1 MSDVTSVRTIMT
13 GNQAVAEAV
22 RLARTEVIAAYPI
35 TPQTVIV
42 EKLAEMVDS
51 GLLDAEFIR
60 VESEHS
66 ALAAVYGSAIAG
78 KRSFTA
84 TSSHGLL
91 YMYEMVWWVANARVP
106 LVMTIV
112 TRTIGP
118 PWNIH
123 TDHTDLLTMRD
134 SGWIIAMA
142 ENVQEAFDLTIQGF
156 RISEEVSLP
165 YTAGMDAFQLSHTS
179 EVVDIPSQ
187 QLIDEFLPERKQ
199 SYVFGDEAFTV
210 GCIGPNEYTAK
221 LRRDT
226 FETLKSAEK
235 VVDKV
240 SKEYG
245 EITGRDCGLYEEY
258 RLDDAEYAVVMM
270 GAWSGDAKDA
280 IDILRKDNLPVG
292 LLKLRYVRPMPYR
305 SIQKLLDGKQVLV
318 LDRDCSM
325 GAGGVLGMEIRNC
338 VEAANVIAGIGGVD
352 VGVDDFIRIFRMFSE
367 GKLEVEK
374 NGVYWY

>member
-1 MSDVTSVRTIMT
+1 MSNVTSVRTIMT

-106 LVMTIV
+106 LVMTVV

-226 FETLKSAEK
+226 FETLKSAER

-240 SKEYG
+240 SKEYR

>member
-156 RISEEVSLP
+156 KISEEVSLP

-240 SKEYG
+240 SKEYR
-245 EITGRDCGLYEEY
+245 EITGRDCSLYEEY

-352 VGVDDFIRIFRMFSE
+352 VGVDDFIKIFRMFSE

>member
-106 LVMTIV
+106 LVMTVV

-179 EVVDIPSQ
+179 EVVDIPPQ

-226 FETLKSAEK
+226 FETLKSAER

-240 SKEYG
+240 SKEYR

>member
-1 MSDVTSVRTIMT
+1 MRTIMT
-13 GNQAVAEAV
+13 GNQAVAQAV
-22 RLARTEVIAAYPI
+22 KLSRTEVIAAYPI

-51 GLLDAEFIR
+51 GELDAEFIR

-66 ALAAVYGSAIAG
+66 ALAAVYGSAVAG

-134 SGWIIAMA
+134 AGWIIAMA
-142 ENVQEAFDLTIQGF
+142 ENVQEAFDLTVQGF

-165 YTAGMDAFQLSHTS
+165 FTAGMDAFQLSHTS

-187 QLIDEFLPERKQ
+187 QTVDEFLPERKQ
-199 SYVFGDEAFTV
+199 SYVFGEEAFTV
-210 GCIGPNEYTAK
+210 GCIGPNVYTAK
-221 LRRDT
+221 LRKET
-226 FETLKSAEK
+226 FETLRNAESVIEK
-235 VVDKV
+235 A
-240 SKEYG
+240 SKEY
-245 EITGRDCGLYEEY
+245 EELTGRECGLFEEY

-280 IDILRKDNLPVG
+280 IDLLRDEGVPIG

-305 SIQKLLDGKQVLV
+305 KIQKVLDGKNVLV
-318 LDRDCSM
+318 VDRDCSM
-325 GAGGVLGMEIRNC
+325 GAGGVLGIEMKAC
-338 VEAANVIAGIGGVD
+338 VGDCTNVIAGIGGVD
-352 VGVDDFIRIFRMFSE
+352 VGVEEFKNMFKAFIENKYVSCPNWWI
-367 GKLEVEK
+367 
-374 NGVYWY
+374 

>member
-1 MSDVTSVRTIMT
+1 MSSVRTIMT

-42 EKLAEMVDS
+42 EKLAEMVDN

-66 ALAAVYGSAIAG
+66 ALAAVYGSAVAG

-106 LVMTIV
+106 LVMTVV

-142 ENVQEAFDLTIQGF
+142 ENVQEAFDLTVQGF

-179 EVVDIPSQ
+179 EVIEIPSQ
-187 QLIDEFLPERKQ
+187 QVIDEFLPERKQ

-221 LRRDT
+221 LRKDT
-226 FETLKSAEK
+226 FKALRDAEK

-240 SKEYG
+240 SKEYK
-245 EITGRDCGLYEEY
+245 EVTGRDCNLYEEY

-280 IDILRKDNLPVG
+280 IDVLRKDNLPVG
-292 LLKLRYVRPMPYR
+292 LLRLRYVRPMPYKC
-305 SIQKLLDGKQVLV
+305 IQKLLDGKQVLV

-325 GAGGVLGMEIRNC
+325 GAGGILGMEIKSC
-338 VEAANVIAGIGGVD
+338 VEATNVIAGIGGVD
-352 VGVDDFIRIFRMFSE
+352 VGVDDFIKIFRMFSE
-367 GKLEVEK
+367 GKLDVEK